1 MLVEQ
6 VGGGGTSGG
15 LWGTK
20 IEISSYKPGTESR
33 WIRRSRVE
41 SRTHRGCACLKT
53 IVRWTAKGAAVGG
66 GLFLA
71 LSMYRSIASGG
82 PSMSHLNPIGV
93 MTVIGVTVGALVGP
107 LIGTIFARRSVLTDE
122 QK

>member
-1 MLVEQ
+1 
-6 VGGGGTSGG
+6 VGYEN
-15 LWGTK
+15 LNFL
-20 IEISSYKPGTESR
+20 PGTESR

-66 GLFLA
+66 GLFFA

-122 QK
+122 QR